1 MRYDRIVMA
10 YHGCDALV
18 AEDILGGQLFRAS
31 ENDYDWLGRGVYF
44 WEFGPAR
51 AMDFARSKKY
61 DKPAV
66 IGAPIQLGN
75 CFDLMDVRH
84 TQELALGYKALAA
97 LGMPLPKNCGAD
109 GKARFL
115 DCAVVNYTLQ
125 VAQKANR
132 PYDSVRAAFIEG
144 KPVYPGGEIYE
155 QSHIQICVRNPACII
170 GVFRPTF

>member
-1 MRYDRIVMA
+1 MKYDRTVLA
-10 YHGCDALV
+10 YHGCDA
-18 AEDILGGQLFRAS
+18 AAADAILRGAPFRPS
-31 ENDYDWLGRGVYF
+31 SNNYDWLGHGIYF
-44 WEFGPAR
+44 WEFGAAR
-51 AMDFARSKKY
+51 ALGFATLKSTN
-61 DKPAV
+61 PAV
-66 IGAPIQLGN
+66 VGAIVQLAN

-84 TQELALGYKALAA
+84 TDELALGYQALAA
-97 LGMPLPKNCGAD
+97 LGRPLPKNGGAG

-125 VAQKANR
+125 AAQRANR

-144 KPVYPGGEIYE
+144 RPVYPGGEIYE